1 MKKMSA
7 IIIAVALGLL
17 CLSISCLPKIGDP
30 NSAPNSYVT
39 PYYIENSQKDTGSPN
54 IVTGTLADY
63 RGFDTLEETTVM
75 FLAGMTAM
83 LIIKAG
89 KKEKNKAAA
98 EQDAESVVQEKSAAG
113 DKTEMINEKE
123 AEK

>member
-89 KKEKNKAAA
+89 KKKKIRRQLNRTQKALFRKKARP
-98 EQDAESVVQEKSAAG
+98 EIKQR
-113 DKTEMINEKE
+113 
-123 AEK
+123 

>member
-1 MKKMSA
+1 MSA

-30 NSAPNSYVT
+30 NSAPNSHVT

-98 EQDAESVVQEKSAAG
+98 EQDAESGVQEKSAAG
-113 DKTEMINEKE
+113 DKTEMISEKE

>member
-1 MKKMSA
+1 
-7 IIIAVALGLL
+7 
-17 CLSISCLPKIGDP
+17 
-30 NSAPNSYVT
+30 
-39 PYYIENSQKDTGSPN
+39 
-54 IVTGTLADY
+54 
-63 RGFDTLEETTVM
+63 M

-113 DKTEMINEKE
+113 DKTEMISEKE

>member
-30 NSAPNSYVT
+30 NSAPNSHVT

-89 KKEKNKAAA
+89 EKRKK
-98 EQDAESVVQEKSAAG
+98 
-113 DKTEMINEKE
+113 
-123 AEK
+123 